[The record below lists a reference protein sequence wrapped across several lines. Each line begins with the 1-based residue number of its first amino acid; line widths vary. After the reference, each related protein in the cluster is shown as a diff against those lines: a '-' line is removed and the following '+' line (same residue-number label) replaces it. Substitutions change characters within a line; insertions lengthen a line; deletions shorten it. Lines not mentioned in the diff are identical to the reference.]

1 MNKQWYVWYYYTLN
15 MNTGTVKFCAYDRC
29 FITHPQYCQTNL
41 DFEDFKNKYLESSND
56 WRIIDSGYV
65 LESSL
70 KKLKYF
76 KTLTPRIDGSTLVY
90 RSSISDS

>member
-15 MNTGTVKFCAYDRC
+15 MNTGTVKFCAYDRSL
-29 FITHPQYCQTNL
+29 ITHPKYCQTNR
-41 DFEDFKNKYLESSND
+41 DFEDFKRKYLESNND

-70 KKLKYF
+70 KKLQYF
-76 KTLTPRIDGSTLVY
+76 KALTPRIDGSTLVY
-90 RSSISDS
+90 SSALSDS